1 MRLFIGIY
9 LDEALLNEATIAQE
23 ELKAVLNS
31 KQRAALRFIKQ
42 HRMHITLKF
51 LGDVEA
57 ETCVHIEKRLIE
69 IQNGAA
75 PFSLTLSGSGCF
87 PARGPASI
95 AWLGI
100 SASKDSSEAG
110 GLYGLQANI
119 EEQMSPLGYPP
130 AFQSYIPHLTI
141 GYIQGRKY
149 AEEIRNRVEALTP
162 KPLTQTVRSF
172 SLVESKLSGENV
184 GHQILRNFEF

>member
-9 LDEALLNEATIAQE
+9 LDEALLDEASRAQQD
-23 ELKAVLNS
+23 LKAALNS
-31 KQRAALRFIKQ
+31 KQRAALRFIKR

-51 LGDVEA
+51 LGDVDA
-57 ETCVHIEKRLIE
+57 ETCVQIEKQLVE
-69 IQNGAA
+69 IQNGAD

-100 SASKDSSEAG
+100 SASKDRSKTG

-119 EEQMSPLGYPP
+119 EAQMSPLGYPP

-149 AEEIRNRVEALTP
+149 AEEIRNRVEALNP
-162 KPLTQTVRSF
+162 IPLTQTVRSF
-172 SLVESKLSGENV
+172 ALIESKLSGENI